1 MDLTNIIMIVV
12 GIIVIIIG
20 IAGFINPNFTR
31 LINAPGSPRL
41 KAIIAIVVGI
51 IILLIGLIIQIP
63 N

>member
-1 MDLTNIIMIVV
+1 MDLTNIIMIIV

-41 KAIIAIVVGI
+41 KAIIALIAGF